1 MKIKKTKKTKKT
13 KNHLFKVGDF
23 LMIFILIILSF
34 IPTYF
39 FLQKQTHKA
48 NENYTY
54 ARIRVN
60 NQQVKVIK
68 LGEHKHFTWTYNHH
82 NEKNIVEVNNNKIR
96 VKDANCK
103 DQVCVKQGWK
113 SKPGQTIVCLPHK
126 FLIEIKSSNPH
137 QPNKTDKKDFN
148 NTLVN
153 P

>member
-1 MKIKKTKKTKKT
+1 MKIAKTRKH
-13 KNHLFKVGDF
+13 KNQLFKLGDF
-23 LMIFILIILSF
+23 LAIFILIILSF
-34 IPTYF
+34 IPAYF

-48 NENYTY
+48 NENFTY

-60 NQQVKVIK
+60 NHLVKTIR
-68 LGEHKHFTWTYNHH
+68 LGENKHFTWTYHSH
-82 NEKNIVEVNNNKIR
+82 GEKNIVEVNNDKIR

-113 SKPGQTIVCLPHK
+113 SRSGQSIVCLPHK
-126 FLIEIKSSNPH
+126 FLIEIKSDKPH
-137 QPNKTDKKDFN
+137 TENDTNKKDFD

>member
-1 MKIKKTKKTKKT
+1 MKEKNKARQKK
-13 KNHLFKVGDF
+13 HLFKLGDF
-23 LMIFILIILSF
+23 FVIFILIILSF

-39 FLQKQTHKA
+39 FINKQTQEVNK
-48 NENYTY
+48 NYTY

-60 NQQVKVIK
+60 NRQVKTIK
-68 LGEHKHFTWTYNHH
+68 LGEHKHFTWTYEH
-82 NEKNIVEVNNNKIR
+82 NGEKNIVEVNNKKIR

-113 SKPGQTIVCLPHK
+113 SRPGQTIVCLPHK
-126 FLIEIKSSNPH
+126 FLIEVKTTSA
-137 QPNKTDKKDFN
+137 QNKTNKKDFD